1 MEICFATNNE
11 NKLAEVQKMLPDT
24 IKLKTLA
31 QIGCTVEL
39 PETQDT
45 LEGNAKQK
53 AQYVFEHFEI
63 NCFADDTGLEV
74 YALNNAPGVYSAR
87 YAGEQRNNQDN
98 INLLLQNLKGKHDRK
113 ARFRTVITLVLDGEY
128 FDFEGVAEG
137 EIIHEMRG
145 TNGFGYDAVFIPEG
159 YTQTFAEMSAAEKNK
174 ISHRGQAIAK
184 LVAYL
189 SEKFGTDY

>member
-31 QIGCTVEL
+31 QIGCTAEL

-74 YALNNAPGVYSAR
+74 YSLNNEPGVYSAR
-87 YAGEQRNNQDN
+87 YAGAQRNNQDN
-98 INLLLQNLKGKHDRK
+98 INLLLQNLQGKTDRK
-113 ARFRTVITLVLDGEY
+113 ARFRTVITLVLDGE
-128 FDFEGVAEG
+128 FFNFEGIVEG
-137 EIIHEMRG
+137 EIITEQRG
-145 TNGFGYDAVFIPEG
+145 TNGFGYDAVFVPSG
-159 YTQTFAEMSAAEKNK
+159 YTQTFAEMNAEEKNK

-184 LVAYL
+184 LVTYL
-189 SEKFGTDY
+189 REKLGTDY

>member
-31 QIGCTVEL
+31 QIGCTAEL

-45 LEGNAKQK
+45 LEGNARQK

-74 YALNNAPGVYSAR
+74 YALNNEPGVYSAR

-98 INLLLQNLKGKHDRK
+98 INLLLQNLEGQTDRK
-113 ARFRTVITLVLDGEY
+113 ARFRTVVALVLDGEY
-128 FDFEGVAEG
+128 FDFEGIVEG
-137 EIIHEMRG
+137 EIITEQRG
-145 TNGFGYDAVFIPEG
+145 TNGFGYDAVFVPNG
-159 YTQTFAEMSAAEKNK
+159 YTQTFAEISPEEKNK

-189 SEKFGTDY
+189 SEKFGTVY

>member
-1 MEICFATNNE
+1 MEFCFATNNE

-31 QIGCTVEL
+31 QIGCTAEL

-45 LEGNAKQK
+45 LEGNACQK

-74 YALNNAPGVYSAR
+74 YSLNNAPGVHSAR
-87 YAGEQRNNQDN
+87 YAGEQRNNLDN
-98 INLLLQNLKGKHDRK
+98 INLLLENLKDKPDRK
-113 ARFRTVITLVLDGEY
+113 ARFRTVISLVLDGEY
-128 FDFEGVAEG
+128 FNFEGTVEG
-137 EIIHEMRG
+137 EIVDEMRG
-145 TNGFGYDAVFIPEG
+145 TNGFGYDAVFVPEG
-159 YTQTFAEMSAAEKNK
+159 YTQTFAEMSAEEKNK

-184 LVAYL
+184 L
-189 SEKFGTDY
+189 

>member
-1 MEICFATNNE
+1 MEFCFATNNE

-31 QIGCTVEL
+31 QIGCSVDL

-45 LEGNAKQK
+45 LEGNAQQK

-74 YALNNAPGVYSAR
+74 YALDNAPGVYSAR

-98 INLLLQNLKGKHDRK
+98 INLLLKNLQGKHDRK
-113 ARFRTVITLVLDGEY
+113 ARFRTVISLVLDGEY
-128 FDFEGVAEG
+128 FFFEGAIEG
-137 EIIHEMRG
+137 QIINEMRG
-145 TNGFGYDAVFIPEG
+145 ANGFGYDSVFVPAG
-159 YTQTFAEMSAAEKNK
+159 YTKTFAEMTAEEKNQ
-174 ISHRGQAIAK
+174 ISHRGMAIAK